1 TMKNQKNLALIVA
14 TVMVLSFAVAPPA
27 HAFVGIAAL
36 SAIIAA
42 TFASAVVVDK
52 AVIKQKNEPV
62 PENSASNHKTQH
74 KIEASNIP
82 IKGH

>member
-1 TMKNQKNLALIVA
+1 MKNQKSMVLVVA
-14 TVMVLSFAVAPPA
+14 TIMVLSFAAVPPA

-52 AVIKQKNEPV
+52 AVVKQKNEPI
-62 PENSASNHKTQH
+62 PEHSASNHKTQH
-74 KIEASNIP
+74 KIQASNEP
-82 IKGH
+82 